1 MIVSLGDLMV
11 DAYFQI
17 PDRRNPRTD
26 TQGRVELA
34 AGGSAANFAVWIARH
49 GRKSGLIGRV
59 GCDFLGRAL
68 VADLEHEGVC
78 PYLAFDPDLDYGT
91 GRVGVIVAA
100 DGERDMVCDR
110 RANARLSVE
119 DVPEH
124 VVAGAEWLHVSG
136 YVFLEEAPA
145 EAARHAIDIACE
157 AGIPVSIDPAAY
169 SFIHAQGR
177 QAFLK
182 LCEGATVILPNLDEG
197 RAMTGLEQPEDIA
210 SCLLDHFPVVAL
222 KLGADGCLGMAR
234 QWAGMAGSTG
244 AAGSI
249 GAGAEAAAGAGAAGR
264 ADAANAGGHALEK
277 GLVAAVRFA
286 AVPTRVVDTTG
297 AGDAFDAGF
306 VLEYSRGAGLAAS
319 LARGNEMGARVVSRM
334 GAR

>member
-26 TQGRVELA
+26 TQGRVDLA

-59 GCDFLGRAL
+59 GDDFLGRAL
-68 VADLEHEGVC
+68 FADLEHEGVC
-78 PYLAFDPDLDYGT
+78 PYLVFDPDPDYGT
-91 GRVGVIVAA
+91 GRVGVIVAV

-110 RANARLSVE
+110 RANARLSVDDIPE
-119 DVPEH
+119 D

-145 EAARHAIDIACE
+145 KAARYCIDMARE
-157 AGIPVSIDPAAY
+157 AGVPVSVDPAAY
-169 SFIHAQGR
+169 SFIQTLGR
-177 QAFLK
+177 EAFLN

-222 KLGADGCLGMAR
+222 KLGAGGCLGMAR
-234 QWAGMAGSTG
+234 QWSGTGTAGISTG
-244 AAGSI
+244 
-249 GAGAEAAAGAGAAGR
+249 
-264 ADAANAGGHALEK
+264 EK
-277 GLVAAVRFA
+277 GFVAAVRFA
-286 AVPTRVVDTTG
+286 AVPAEVIDTTG

-306 VLEYSRGAGLAAS
+306 VLEYSLGAGLAAS
-319 LARGNEMGARVVSRM
+319 LARANEMGARVVARI

>member
-119 DVPEH
+119 DIPED
-124 VVAGAEWLHVSG
+124 VVAGAEWLQR
-136 YVFLEEAPA
+136 L
-145 EAARHAIDIACE
+145 
-157 AGIPVSIDPAAY
+157 
-169 SFIHAQGR
+169 IHAFPKFAWINPEPQGVWQYR
-177 QAFLK
+177 QSIAVVQQIVHQRMYPLTLK
-182 LCEGATVILPNLDEG
+182 
-197 RAMTGLEQPEDIA
+197 GLEDA
-210 SCLLDHFPVVAL
+210 MRLLS
-222 KLGADGCLGMAR
+222 K
-234 QWAGMAGSTG
+234 
-244 AAGSI
+244 
-249 GAGAEAAAGAGAAGR
+249 
-264 ADAANAGGHALEK
+264 
-277 GLVAAVRFA
+277 
-286 AVPTRVVDTTG
+286 
-297 AGDAFDAGF
+297 
-306 VLEYSRGAGLAAS
+306 
-319 LARGNEMGARVVSRM
+319 
-334 GAR
+334 